1 LRKLKGF
8 TLVECIV
15 AMTVFAI
22 AALTM
27 AQVYVSIATVQRE
40 NEYMQ
45 YSLANQMKYAENETN
60 TEAVP
65 IKYTDT
71 FPTGAADGGTVL
83 PSANNANYV
92 TLYKVDLGADGRFD
106 GLTPVDDKV
115 TYGNSSSASQTY
127 EVGIDMFILKSRT
140 GTSQDPTA
148 GGDIDATYDDDTRVN
163 TDEQN
168 YNVRY
173 KYFIPANG

>member
-1 LRKLKGF
+1 
-8 TLVECIV
+8 
-15 AMTVFAI
+15 MTVFAI
-22 AALTM
+22 ASLTM

-45 YSLANQMKYAENETN
+45 YSLANQMKYAESEMDA
-60 TEAVP
+60 EAVG
-65 IKYTDT
+65 IKYADT
-71 FPTGAADGGTVL
+71 VPTGAADGDTVL
-83 PSANNANYV
+83 PSANTSVYV
-92 TLYKVDLGADGRFD
+92 TLYKVNLGADHRFD

-115 TYGNSSSASQTY
+115 DYSSSASASQTY

-140 GTSQDPTA
+140 GTSQDPTTAA